1 MRGLLPSE
9 IYGSDACHKR
19 AETLSNEISLAA
31 SNYPKCVGH
40 ATARDAP
47 GDGGGKAE
55 QKQRDPSCEV
65 AVNELTRVSRLCQ
78 IRTVLVMRN
87 QSGT

>member
-1 MRGLLPSE
+1 VRGLLPSE

-55 QKQRDPSCEV
+55 QKQRDPSCEIP
-65 AVNELTRVSRLCQ
+65 VN
-78 IRTVLVMRN
+78 
-87 QSGT
+87 